1 MESALSW
8 LGDVF
13 RAILKTIPQL
23 ILVRSTHAGVRFR
36 NGSNAIEMKPGNGIF
51 RTGIHVYW
59 PLVTECEIVPV
70 KRQTTNLQPQYLTTK
85 DQKTIGVRGILVYEV
100 NNVVKL
106 LTECYDYEDTIRDLS
121 LAAVKEV
128 IVQHEFSHLRDNGKA
143 IDKELGR
150 TLRAQLNPYGVKTIR
165 FTLSDFSQCRAIAL
179 WGVEGVVGPQ

>member
-13 RAILKTIPQL
+13 RAILKTIPQVF
-23 ILVRSTHAGVRFR
+23 LVKSTHAGVKFR
-36 NGSNAIEMKPGNGIF
+36 NGCNVIELRTDNGLF
-51 RTGIHVYW
+51 GSGIHIYW
-59 PLVTECEIVPV
+59 PLVSEYEIVPV

-85 DQKTIGVRGILVYEV
+85 DQKTIGVSGILVYEISDV
-100 NNVVKL
+100 TKL

-143 IDKELGR
+143 IDLELGR
-150 TLRAQLNPYGVKTIR
+150 TLRAQLKMFGVKTIR
-165 FTLSDFSQCRAIAL
+165 FTLSDFSQCQVMAL
-179 WGVEGVVGPQ
+179 WGVEGIVQNQ